1 MSKTPR
7 NGDKPEVKTAEFTTS
22 SGVKVLLKP
31 VDPIFIQS
39 VSSSV
44 KIPKTPTYEVTTVSG
59 RVERHK
65 MDAKAAE
72 QLPDGTS
79 LWQQYID
86 ERNEAQ
92 TEQSNRILRAILY
105 MGTEVEL
112 PSHDWE
118 KKFRFL
124 GIDVPDDPD
133 ERRVFYLTSEL
144 TTQDTMALMTQVMR
158 LTGVD
163 EEVVQRAEEAF
174 RNPVP

>member
-7 NGDKPEVKTAEFTTS
+7 NGDTPEVKTTNFVTS

-39 VSSSV
+39 VAGSV
-44 KIPKTPTYEVTTVSG
+44 KLPKTPTYETTTISG
-59 RVERHK
+59 RTERHK

-72 QLPDGTS
+72 QLPDGASIWT
-79 LWQQYID
+79 QYID

-105 MGTEVEL
+105 VGTECEL
-112 PSHDWE
+112 PEGDWE
-118 KKFRFL
+118 RKFRFL
-124 GIDVPDDPD
+124 DIDIPDDPD
-133 ERRVFYLTSEL
+133 ERRVFYLLSEL
-144 TTQDTMALMTQVMR
+144 STHDTMALMTQVMR

-163 EEVVQRAEEAF
+163 EEVVQRAEESF
-174 RNPVP
+174 RNPV